1 MISALLHQ
9 YLSFIYLLF
18 GSVIVSLFL
27 GAFVFK
33 TRCLITVSFIYSLI
47 GIILV
52 YQNAL
57 ILQMFKSI
65 S

>member
-9 YLSFIYLLF
+9 YLSLIYLLF
-18 GSVIVSLFL
+18 GSVIVSFFL

-33 TRCLITVSFIYSLI
+33 TRCLIAVSFIYSLI